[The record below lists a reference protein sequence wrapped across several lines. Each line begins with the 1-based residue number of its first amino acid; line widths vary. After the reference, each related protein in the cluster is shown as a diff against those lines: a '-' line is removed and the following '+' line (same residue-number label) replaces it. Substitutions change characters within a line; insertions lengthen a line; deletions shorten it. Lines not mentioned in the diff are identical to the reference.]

1 MSVKGWSTIAKIATD
16 FNGGYFSCFLDA
28 AESVASD
35 YYCLKCSVTCISV
48 LSQRQATVSAGF
60 CVRYKTQVIAF
71 K

>member
-1 MSVKGWSTIAKIATD
+1 MEDISD
-16 FNGGYFSCFLDA
+16 FFLDA

-48 LSQRQATVSAGF
+48 LSQRQGTVSAGF